1 MFCHGPSLNVKMLPS
16 MVWSHHLY
24 FSYKI
29 HIRYSKMH
37 AQENLPYK
45 KRKENR
51 QSQEVS
57 FLSTRFTTI
66 DFKVSTYRL
75 SGSE

>member
-1 MFCHGPSLNVKMLPS
+1 
-16 MVWSHHLY
+16 
-24 FSYKI
+24 
-29 HIRYSKMH
+29 MH

-57 FLSTRFTTI
+57 FLSTSYTTI
-66 DFKVSTYRL
+66 DLKVSTYRL
-75 SGSE
+75 PDSK